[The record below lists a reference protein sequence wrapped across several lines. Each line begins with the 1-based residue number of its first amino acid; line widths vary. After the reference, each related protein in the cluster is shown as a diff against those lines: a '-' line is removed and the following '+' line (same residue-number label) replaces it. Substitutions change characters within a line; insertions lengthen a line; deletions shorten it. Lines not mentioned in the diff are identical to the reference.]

1 MSPISIFMRILIA
14 TGIFPP
20 QIGGPASYSKLLVDE
35 LPQRGFSVEVVN
47 FGKFLK
53 LPKAI
58 RHLAYF
64 FNILWRG
71 FFTDI
76 IYAQDPVSV
85 GLPAFCVAKILRK
98 KFYLKV
104 VGDYA
109 WEQFQIEN
117 TSDQTLSL
125 EEFQNKKLDWKTEIR
140 KKIERSVARGARKII
155 VPSEYLKKIV
165 TLWGIKEEK
174 IVVIYNGF
182 NPPSIR
188 EDKETLRKIFGMN
201 GWCIISI
208 GRLVPWKGF
217 ALLIETMPTLLKRNP
232 ETTLFIAGD
241 GPDRETLK
249 NKIAELGLE
258 SNIVLLGKLSQE
270 KLFEYI
276 KASDVFALNTAYE
289 GFSHQILEVMT
300 LGTPVITTPAG
311 GNTEII
317 EDNKTGI
324 LVPYNDLVFLEKA
337 VEVLCADSV
346 LRNSIIKNAQERV
359 KEFSNERM
367 LKNLVHELI

>member
-1 MSPISIFMRILIA
+1 MRILIA

>member
-1 MSPISIFMRILIA
+1 MRILIA

-20 QIGGPASYSKLLVDE
+20 QIGGPATYSKLLADE
-35 LPQRGFSVEVVN
+35 LPQKGFSVEVVN

-53 LPKAI
+53 LPKVI

-71 FFTDI
+71 LFVDI

-85 GLPAFCVAKILRK
+85 GLPSFCVAKILHK

-117 TSDQTLSL
+117 TNRQALSL
-125 EEFQNKKLDWKTEIR
+125 EEFQDKKLDWKTEIR
-140 KKIERSVARGARKII
+140 KKIERMVAGGAKRII
-155 VPSEYLKKIV
+155 VPSDYLKKIV
-165 TLWGIKEEK
+165 ILWGIKEEK
-174 IVVIYNGF
+174 IAVVYNSF
-182 NPPSIR
+182 NPPSLR
-188 EDKETLRKIFGMN
+188 EDKETLRKKLGIK
-201 GWCIISI
+201 GWCVLSV

-217 ALLIETMPTLLKRNP
+217 ALLIEMMPRLLKRNP

-241 GPDRETLK
+241 GPDRELLK
-249 NKIAELGLE
+249 KKIMELGLE
-258 SNIVLLGKLSQE
+258 GQVILLGKLSQE

-276 KASDVFALNTAYE
+276 KASDVFVLNTAYE
-289 GFSHQILEVMT
+289 GFSHQILEVMA
-300 LGTPVITTPAG
+300 LSTPIITTPRG
-311 GNTEII
+311 GNMEII
-317 EDNKTGI
+317 QDRKNGI
-324 LVPYNDLVFLEKA
+324 LVKYDDSLLFEKA
-337 VEVLCADSV
+337 VEELRTDDD
-346 LRNSIIKNAQERV
+346 LRNNLTKNAQEKV

-367 LKNLVHELI
+367 LENLVREFV